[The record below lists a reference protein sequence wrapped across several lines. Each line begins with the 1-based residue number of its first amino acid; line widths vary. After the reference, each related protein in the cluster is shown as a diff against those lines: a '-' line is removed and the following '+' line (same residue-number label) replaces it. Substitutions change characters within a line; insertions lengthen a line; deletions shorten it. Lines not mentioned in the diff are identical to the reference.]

1 MDADGLDPDITHEEA
16 RRAADEYRRA
26 LHDYTQ
32 LMRHRLA
39 NPLTAITAGITT
51 LLELDLAERVRR
63 ELLTMMGDKAEE
75 LRQVILRPDIAS
87 PEERGLQP
95 VPQVPVR
102 IARELEVLAG
112 QTESDF
118 RSLNLFMVDQLD
130 VDVPRAAEIEFLCEC
145 SAIHCTD
152 SIRMTLPQYFAV
164 HEDPIQ
170 FSILPLHNLPEVE
183 DVVQKTDGFWVVRKR
198 ELAAD
203 VARAADAR

>member
-1 MDADGLDPDITHEEA
+1 MDHRGPRPEITHDDA
-16 RRAADEYRRA
+16 RRAAEEYRRA

-51 LLELDLAERVRR
+51 MLELDLDAEVRR
-63 ELLTMMGDKAEE
+63 QLLTMMGDKAEE
-75 LRQVILRPDIAS
+75 LRQVILRPDVAS

-95 VPQVPVR
+95 VPQVPPRVS
-102 IARELEVLAG
+102 RELELLAG
-112 QTESDF
+112 QTERDF
-118 RSLNLFMVDQLD
+118 RSLNLFMLDQLGGD
-130 VDVPRAAEIEFLCEC
+130 TPRAAEVDFLCEC

-152 SIRMTLPQYFAV
+152 AIRMTLPQYFAV

-198 ELAAD
+198 DVAAD
-203 VARAADAR
+203 VARA

>member
-1 MDADGLDPDITHEEA
+1 MDAAGADHDISHEDA

-51 LLELDLAERVRR
+51 LLELELDADVRR
-63 ELLTMMGDKAEE
+63 ELLTMMADKAEE
-75 LRQVILRPDIAS
+75 LRQVILRPDVAT

-102 IARELEVLAG
+102 VSRELEARAG
-112 QTESDF
+112 ETESDF

-130 VDVPRAAEIEFLCEC
+130 GGLPRSAEIEFLCEC

-164 HEDPIQ
+164 HEDPVQ

-183 DVVQKTDGFWVVRKR
+183 DVVQKTDSFWVVRKR
-198 ELAAD
+198 DEAAS
-203 VARAADAR
+203 VARTSDPR